1 MAQSD
6 AAYPVNHPLYLKHS
20 SGLTEG
26 GSGPFAG
33 SALSTGDLRR
43 KWNFAER
50 FSELALDQTPF
61 FRLVSKVAKKPTD
74 DPSFKFTEK
83 RQSWMK
89 RYAYVVGQ
97 VITGDAD
104 SFANAA
110 FRNYNDSATAAA
122 NEAIAT
128 GDTVKLYMATDYESA
143 GNIQNI
149 FGQST
154 GAIAVGAAGTAPE
167 FLLPNQILQVNLS
180 STAQGGATSGVV
192 SGYALIQITAVTAA
206 EVDKADSVDESIMIC
221 KLVTGTVIKAASG
234 ELCSYVG
241 DKPKTQ
247 VYDKDVSGGKLGVSL
262 ESMRSYVVGNAYE
275 EGSSL
280 MGKTWKDNPY
290 STGYGQT
297 QIFRSEFGMT
307 NTARAT
313 VLKYE
318 PNEWAR
324 VWRDKLI
331 EHKWEIEQTG
341 LFGSQYTDSSA
352 EINYTQGAV
361 DYISNYGNVFS
372 WSTSK
377 TVDSF
382 MDDMSSYIDPRYN
395 SSKATVYFCN
405 TQVYNWLHKLGG
417 YFKNNLSIGQ
427 VDGTDNNSQLFSAD
441 LAITG
446 RKKVLG
452 LDMTKISTPLGD
464 MSVVRN
470 IALDR
475 SSVKI
480 LGINMGNVKYRPLVG
495 NGVNRDTSIYVGVQS
510 LENTGTDKRVDMI
523 LTEAGFEWQ
532 MPESHAVW
540 S

>member
-6 AAYPVNHPLYLKHS
+6 AAYPVATPLYLKHS
-20 SGLTEG
+20 SGLDEG
-26 GSGPFAG
+26 YGVFQGS
-33 SALSTGDLRR
+33 SLSTGDLRR
-43 KWNFAER
+43 KYNFAER

-89 RYAYVVGQ
+89 RYAYVVGHI
-97 VITGDAD
+97 VTGSADSFDDGTFQNFNDAD
-104 SFANAA
+104 SG
-110 FRNYNDSATAAA
+110 A
-122 NEAIAT
+122 NEAIAV

-149 FGQST
+149 FNQSGT
-154 GAIAVGAAGTAPE
+154 AIAVGAAGTAPE
-167 FLLPNQILQVNLS
+167 FFLPNQIIQINLS
-180 STAQGGATSGVV
+180 STAGGGATSGVV
-192 SGYALIQITAVTAA
+192 SDYALIKLSAVSAA
-206 EVDKADSVDESIMIC
+206 EVDKASAVDESIMIC
-221 KLVTGTVIKAASG
+221 KLVTGTVIRAASG
-234 ELCSYVG
+234 EYSSYVG
-241 DKPKTQ
+241 NKPKSQ
-247 VYDKDVSGGKLGVSL
+247 VYDKDISGSKSGPSL
-262 ESMRSYVVGNAYE
+262 ESMRAYVVGNSYE

-341 LFGSQYTDSSA
+341 LFGSQYTDASGVSH
-352 EINYTQGAV
+352 TQGAV
-361 DYISNYGNVFS
+361 DYILGYGNVFS
-372 WSTSK
+372 WSSTK
-377 TVDSF
+377 NVDSF
-382 MDDMSSYIDPRYN
+382 LDDMSSYIDPRYN
-395 SSKATVYFCN
+395 SQKATVYFCD
-405 TQVYNWLHKLGG
+405 TEVYNWLHKLGG
-417 YFKNNLSIGQ
+417 YFKN
-427 VDGTDNNSQLFSAD
+427 QLNIDSTTFRAD

-452 LDMTKISTPLGD
+452 LDMTTISTPLGD

-475 SSVKI
+475 SNVKI
-480 LGINMGNVKYRPLVG
+480 LGINMSNVKYRPLVG
-495 NGVNRDTSIYVGVQS
+495 NGINRDTSIYVGVQS

-540 S
+540 K

>member
-6 AAYPVNHPLYLKHS
+6 ASYPTAVDAQLYGKHS
-20 SGLTEG
+20 EGLTEG
-26 GSGPFAG
+26 YGVTQGS
-33 SALSTGDLRR
+33 LKSTGDLRR
-43 KWNFAER
+43 KYNFAER
-50 FSELALDQTPF
+50 FSELALEQTPF
-61 FRLVSKVAKKPTD
+61 FRLVSKIAKKPTD

-89 RYAYVVGQ
+89 RYAYVVGHRKN
-97 VITGDAD
+97 GDAD
-104 SFANAA
+104 QYDNSTFQS
-110 FRNYNDSATAAA
+110 YESSSSPVGV
-122 NEAIAT
+122 
-128 GDTVKLYMATDYESA
+128 GDVVKLWMATDYESA
-143 GNIQNI
+143 GNIQNVHN
-149 FGQST
+149 QSN
-154 GAIAVGAAGTAPE
+154 GAIAVGALGTAPE
-167 FLLPNQILQVNLS
+167 FILPNQIMQINLS
-180 STAQGGATSGVV
+180 ATDGGNKEV
-192 SGYALIQITAVTAA
+192 SDYALVKVSAIGDTTDISGDLAGVKEARMVTA
-206 EVDKADSVDESIMIC
+206 
-221 KLVTGTVIKAASG
+221 TVIKAGSSAAAYY
-234 ELCSYVG
+234 CSFSSDDPVL
-241 DKPKTQ
+241 
-247 VYDKDVSGGKLGVSL
+247 DVKSLDISGGKGSGAL
-262 ESMRSYVVGNAYE
+262 EAMRSYVVGNAYE

-280 MGKTWKDNPY
+280 MGRTWKDNPY

-341 LFGSQYTDSSA
+341 LFGSQYTDSTN

-361 DYISNYGNVFS
+361 DYVANYGNVFS
-372 WSTSK
+372 WSESK

-395 SSKATVYFCN
+395 SQKATVYFCS
-405 TQVYNWLHKLGG
+405 THVYNWLHKLGG
-417 YFKNNLSIGQ
+417 YFKQNLQIGQ
-427 VDGTDNNSQLFSAD
+427 VAGTDENSQLFSAD
-441 LAITG
+441 LAVTG

-452 LDMTKISTPLGD
+452 LDVTKISTPLGD

-475 SSVKI
+475 SNVKI

-495 NGVNRDTSIYVGVQS
+495 NGMSRDTSIYVGVQS

-532 MPESHAVW
+532 MPESHAIW

>member
-6 AAYPVNHPLYLKHS
+6 ATYPVGPSPLMVKHS
-20 SGLTEG
+20 SGLDEG
-26 GSGPFAG
+26 YGVFQGS
-33 SALSTGDLRR
+33 SLSTGDLRR
-43 KWNFAER
+43 KYNFAER
-50 FSELALDQTPF
+50 FSELAIDQTPF
-61 FRLVSKVAKKPTD
+61 FRLVSKVAKRPTD

-89 RYAYVVGQ
+89 RYVYVVGQ
-97 VITGDAD
+97 VIVGDAD
-104 SFANAA
+104 SFADGT
-110 FRNYNDSATAAA
+110 FRNFNDSASGAA
-122 NEAIAT
+122 NAAIAA
-128 GDTVKLYMATDYESA
+128 GDTVKVYVAADYESA

-149 FGQST
+149 SGQSN
-154 GAIAVGAAGTAPE
+154 GAIGIGAAGTAPE
-167 FLLPNQILQVNLS
+167 FLLPNQILQINLS
-180 STAQGGATSGVV
+180 ATAGGGTAVSDYCLIKISSVGAQVDKSGTV
-192 SGYALIQITAVTAA
+192 SGMP
-206 EVDKADSVDESIMIC
+206 ES
-221 KLVTGTVIKAASG
+221 KLVTGTVVRAASG
-234 ELCSYVG
+234 ELTSYASNAPVL
-241 DKPKTQ
+241 Q
-247 VYDKDVSGGKLGVSL
+247 AYDKEISSDL
-262 ESMRSYVVGNAYE
+262 EPKRCYVVGNSYE

-280 MGKTWKDNPY
+280 MNKTWKDNPY

-341 LFGSQYTDSSA
+341 LFGSQFTDASGVSH
-352 EINYTQGAV
+352 TQGAV
-361 DYISNYGNVFS
+361 DYIANYGNVFG
-372 WSTSK
+372 WSSSK

-382 MDDMSSYIDPRYN
+382 LDDMSKYVDPRYN
-395 SSKATVYFCN
+395 QSRATVYFCD
-405 TQVYNWLHKLGG
+405 TEVYNWLHKLGG
-417 YFKNNLSIGQ
+417 YFKNNIEIGDQ
-427 VDGTDNNSQLFSAD
+427 YRAD
-441 LAITG
+441 LAVTG
-446 RKKVLG
+446 RKKVMG
-452 LDMTKISTPLGD
+452 LDMTSISTPLGD

-475 SSVKI
+475 SNVKI
-480 LGINMGNVKYRPLVG
+480 LGINMSNVKYRPLVG
-495 NGVNRDTSIYVGVQS
+495 NGINRDTSVYVGVQS

-540 S
+540 K